1 MHDIVENSLCRQKRR
16 NVFQSENDV
25 VDFNRAELS
34 VIIESVTGLG
44 E

>member
-1 MHDIVENSLCRQKRR
+1 MEEIVENSHCRQKRR
-16 NVFQSENDV
+16 NVFQSESDV

-34 VIIESVTGLG
+34 VVIESVTGLG